1 MKIGLTATPALH
13 TAQIFGAP
21 VFNYSYREAVIDG
34 YLVIAPRWFAEPRGP
49 IAPDYLVRGPRKGIG
64 P

>member
-1 MKIGLTATPALH
+1 LWSKDARFDYVLGPDD
-13 TAQIFGAP
+13 G
-21 VFNYSYREAVIDG
+21 VGVIDG
-34 YLVIAPRWFAEPRGP
+34 YLVIAPRWFAQARGP